1 MQNLCAYRKQKSLHH
16 ATLLYVNE
24 KSLYTV
30 RESTRFSEMLLY
42 GNRFAIDTVEK
53 VAKKLLHMDMVWFN
67 KENLTV

>member
-1 MQNLCAYRKQKSLHH
+1 MQKLCVYRKQKSLHH
-16 ATLLYVNE
+16 AKLLYMNE
-24 KSLYTV
+24 KFVYTV